1 MTALSIFLALAAAF
15 ALAACFYPALALGPR
30 GRIAYAFVLGLG
42 IALTPLLIPAGS
54 RFARLVVACLAASY
68 VMKLIDLHFG
78 ALRGRRVDFRSFL
91 AFLANPLQLVQRN
104 IGNERQ
110 PSIRA
115 NRRDWLRSLAGL
127 LLSVALLQLTAFV
140 DWSAWPFLLEHA
152 VRAGVAFLIVL
163 FLFQQLAALARMMG
177 AYAIDPEDRPFLAR
191 TPAEFWRRYNR
202 WVSQFLQEDVFNPLG
217 GRRHPV
223 RGMMSV
229 FALSGLGHE
238 YVFYIA
244 TGRVQGYQMAFFLL
258 QGAAVVATLRVRP
271 KGRAALAW
279 GTATWTFNLL
289 SSVLFFASVQGVWP
303 IYPTGLPAWFP
314 AW

>member
-30 GRIAYAFVLGLG
+30 GRVVCACVLGIG
-42 IALTPLLIPAGS
+42 IALTPLLVPADS
-54 RFARLVVACLAASY
+54 RFTRLVVACLAASY
-68 VMKLIDLHFG
+68 AMKLIDLHFG

-91 AFLANPLQLVQRN
+91 AFLANPLQLVQRR
-104 IGNERQ
+104 IGDELQ
-110 PSIRA
+110 PAANA

-127 LLSVALLQLTAFV
+127 LLTIAVLRLTGLV

-152 VRAGVAFLIVL
+152 VRASLVFLMVL
-163 FLFQQLAALARMMG
+163 FLFQQLAALARMTG
-177 AYAIDPEDRPFLAR
+177 AYVIDPEDRPFLAR
-191 TPAEFWRRYNR
+191 TPAQFWRRYNR
-202 WVSQFLQEDVFNPLG
+202 WVSQFLQEDVFMPLG

-223 RGMMSV
+223 RGMMAV

-238 YVFYIA
+238 YVFYMA

-258 QGAAVVATLRVRP
+258 QGVAVVATLRVKP

-279 GTATWTFNLL
+279 GAGTWTFNLL

-314 AW
+314 GW